1 MRPMMMQQ
9 HPIQQQPPMH
19 PLQQQPPPHPLQQ
32 QPPPHP
38 FQQQP
43 PQLQQQRFFNNNF
56 NGNNNYNNGNRQKLL
71 HHQPE
76 HWAKQQYQ
84 QQTQQ
89 PASNPFIPLQA
100 SRKATKGKN
109 LPAQKENLAAKKVA
123 KQPAEVQAPIPAQM
137 IKPIEPVSISASQ
150 SVIEPRVVD
159 AKPAVDNRKSRLAIN
174 FGK

>member
-9 HPIQQQPPMH
+9 H

-32 QPPPHP
+32 PPPHP
-38 FQQQP
+38 LQQQPPHPLQQQP
-43 PQLQQQRFFNNNF
+43 PQHQQQRFFNNNNF
-56 NGNNNYNNGNRQKLL
+56 NGNNYNNGNRQKPL
-71 HHQPE
+71 HHQAE

-84 QQTQQ
+84 QQTPQ

-100 SRKATKGKN
+100 SRKATKGKT
-109 LPAQKENLAAKKVA
+109 LPAQKENLAAKIVA
-123 KQPAEVQAPIPAQM
+123 QQPAEAQAPIPAQT

-150 SVIEPRVVD
+150 SVIEPRIVD